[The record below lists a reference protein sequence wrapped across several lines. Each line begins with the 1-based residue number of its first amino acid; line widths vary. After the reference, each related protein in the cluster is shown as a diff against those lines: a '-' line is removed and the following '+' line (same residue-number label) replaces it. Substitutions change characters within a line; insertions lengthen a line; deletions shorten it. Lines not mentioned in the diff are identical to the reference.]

1 MHTYQLKIIILLLL
15 DEYSSEDTLDK
26 IYESGLERY
35 RSNNGIPQ
43 DMVNGVKRDK
53 VWSIVYMEKTIEKES
68 FSQTTLKKLGLTSG
82 SAVLRLNHRSAENL
96 EIDQA

>member
-1 MHTYQLKIIILLLL
+1 M
-15 DEYSSEDTLDK
+15 DK

-43 DMVNGVKRDK
+43 DFVDGIKKDK
-53 VWSIVYMEKTIEKES
+53 VWSIVYMEKTIEKDL
-68 FSQTTLKKLGLTSG
+68 FSDTTLKKLGLTGG
-82 SAVLRLNHRSAENL
+82 SAVLRLNHRTAEKL